1 MVGDKCRVS
10 STFTQRTDF
19 LNNTTFSNLTLLSN
33 SRFFFSISHSTEMT
47 TPKDT
52 WDPLTKSLIGK
63 FVYDFISCTHFKFKL
78 KIYPLG
84 NFRNYTYEFLLKKK
98 HIYILSIKDF

>member
-10 STFTQRTDF
+10 STFKQRTDF
-19 LNNTTFSNLTLLSN
+19 NNTTCSNMTLLSN

-63 FVYDFISCTHFKFKL
+63 FVYDFISCTNFKFKL
-78 KIYPLG
+78 KIYSLD
-84 NFRNYTYEFLLKKK
+84 NFQNYTYEFLLKK
-98 HIYILSIKDF
+98 IYTFYL